1 MPLLSTLSTDDYQ
14 WFLYFLWSLK
24 GFYNKFF
31 NMILDLNDVENK
43 AFLFGQV
50 PEFQGFLK
58 SFDIHS
64 MWK

>member
-1 MPLLSTLSTDDYQ
+1 M
-14 WFLYFLWSLK
+14 FLYFLWSLK

-31 NMILDLNDVENK
+31 NMIVDLNDVENN
-43 AFLFGQV
+43 ALLFGQV